1 MDGSYKSRWSYKK
14 NHCINNYNY
23 KKNNLQYK
31 KKGDCIM
38 SIRYIYD
45 SKGKKTDVVIP
56 IEIWN
61 KSKSK
66 ILKEYEKR
74 EEEKVFKPSKYR
86 GIYHHLKLDLEKE
99 TKKLRDEW
107 VRI

>member
-1 MDGSYKSRWSYKK
+1 
-14 NHCINNYNY
+14 
-23 KKNNLQYK
+23 
-31 KKGDCIM
+31 M
-38 SIRYIYD
+38 SIKYIYD

-61 KSKSK
+61 KSKST
-66 ILKEYEKR
+66 ILKEYEKK
-74 EEEKVFKPSKYR
+74 EDLKEYKKKDDEKVFKPSKYR